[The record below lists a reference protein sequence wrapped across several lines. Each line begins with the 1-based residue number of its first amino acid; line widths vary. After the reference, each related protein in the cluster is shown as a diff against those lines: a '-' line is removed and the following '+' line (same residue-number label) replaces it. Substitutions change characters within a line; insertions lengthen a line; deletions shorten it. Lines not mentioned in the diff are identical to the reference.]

1 MRYYIAKLKK
11 KHKAR
16 KNKMEFGHL
25 FEALMLICFGFS
37 WPLNVIKA
45 YKARTAK
52 GTSLAFIF
60 LIITGYLAGITAKF
74 INHQFNYVLAVYF
87 LNLAIVMI
95 NVLVYIRNKSLD
107 KKAAAKNQ
115 IQIIKTK
122 TAGNGQTQEENMNY
136 TYSLDEFINPI
147 GQSKKEEKN
156 SVILLGNGLD
166 TKIPVQSLG
175 KEFKFNFKI
184 YNKSCEKLSFENA
197 KEYFSNAV
205 APLAPEGIMIHL
217 GENDINL
224 CMTNSVLFDTNY
236 LDFIQLIKS
245 TNKKCRIA
253 LISIANPQNNK
264 AISLV
269 NRRIKAIADS
279 EKCSFVNLDNA
290 HLWNPAATKAAVEF
304 AHSMGLNARKPLS
317 DVAEILYSYE
327 FNVLNEDTATKNLVG

>member
-1 MRYYIAKLKK
+1 MRYYVANLKK
-11 KHKAR
+11 KNKTR

-25 FEALMLICFGFS
+25 FEAIMLICFGFS

-60 LIITGYLAGITAKF
+60 LIITGYVAGITAKF

-87 LNLAIVMI
+87 LNLAIVMM
-95 NVLVYIRNKSLD
+95 NVLVYIRNKGLD

-115 IQIIKTK
+115 IQIIKTN
-122 TAGNGQTQEENMNY
+122 TASIGNTQEENMNY
-136 TYSLDEFINPI
+136 TYSLDELINPK
-147 GQSKKEEKN
+147 GQSNREEKN
-156 SVILLGNGLD
+156 AVILLGNGLD

-184 YNKSCEKLSFENA
+184 YNKSCDKLCFEDVY
-197 KEYFSNAV
+197 EYFTQNI

-224 CMTNSVLFDTNY
+224 CVNNSELFDANY
-236 LDFIQLIKS
+236 MNLIKQIKDC
-245 TNKKCRIA
+245 NKKCRIA
-253 LISIANPQNNK
+253 LISVANPQNNK
-264 AISLV
+264 TVALV
-269 NRRIKAIADS
+269 NRHIKAIADS
-279 EKCSFVNLDNA
+279 EKCIYVNLDNA

-304 AHSMGLNARKPLS
+304 AHSMGLNTRKPLN

-327 FNVLNEDTATKNLVG
+327 FNVLVENSAATNLVG

>member
-1 MRYYIAKLKK
+1 MRYYVANLKK
-11 KHKAR
+11 KNKTR

-25 FEALMLICFGFS
+25 FEAIMLICFGFS

-87 LNLAIVMI
+87 LNLAIVMM
-95 NVLVYIRNKSLD
+95 NVFVYIRNKSLD

-115 IQIIKTK
+115 IQIIKTN
-122 TAGNGQTQEENMNY
+122 AGKEEAQEENMNY
-136 TYSLDEFINPI
+136 TYSFDELINPR
-147 GQSKKEEKN
+147 GQNMREEKN
-156 SVILLGNGLD
+156 AVILLGNGLD

-184 YNKSCEKLSFENA
+184 YNKSCEKLSSENV
-197 KEYFSNAV
+197 KEYFSEAI

-224 CMTNSVLFDTNY
+224 CMNNSALFDTNY
-236 LDFIQLIKS
+236 FELIHQIKS
-245 TNKKCRIA
+245 INKKCRIA
-253 LISIANPQNNK
+253 LISLANPQNNK

-269 NRRIKAIADS
+269 NRHIKAIADS

-304 AHSMGLNARKPLS
+304 AHSMGLNTRKPLG

-327 FNVLNEDTATKNLVG
+327 FNVLNEDTAAKNLVG

>member
-1 MRYYIAKLKK
+1 
-11 KHKAR
+11 
-16 KNKMEFGHL
+16 MEFGHL
-25 FEALMLICFGFS
+25 FEALMLVCFGFS

-60 LIITGYLAGITAKF
+60 LIITGYIAGITAKF

-87 LNLAIVMI
+87 LNLAIVMM
-95 NVLVYIRNKSLD
+95 NVLVYIRNKGLD

-115 IQIIKTK
+115 IQIIKTN
-122 TAGNGQTQEENMNY
+122 TASNDGAKEENMNY
-136 TYSLDEFINPI
+136 TYSLDELINPK
-147 GQSKKEEKN
+147 GQSNREEKN
-156 SVILLGNGLD
+156 AVILLGNGLD

-184 YNKSCEKLSFENA
+184 YNKSCEKLSFENVQ
-197 KEYFSNAV
+197 EYFSNAV

-224 CMTNSVLFDTNY
+224 CMNNSELFDTNY
-236 LDFIQLIKS
+236 LDFIKQIKS
-245 TNKKCRIA
+245 CNKKCRIA
-253 LISIANPQNNK
+253 LVSVANPQNNK
-264 AISLV
+264 VISQM

-290 HLWNPAATKAAVEF
+290 HLWNPAATKAAIEF
-304 AHSMGLNARKPLS
+304 AHNMGLNTRKPLS
-317 DVAEILYSYE
+317 DVAEILFSYE
-327 FNVLNEDTATKNLVG
+327 YNMLNEDTDVTHLVG

>member
-1 MRYYIAKLKK
+1 MRYYVTKLKK

-60 LIITGYLAGITAKF
+60 LIITGYIAGISAKF

-87 LNLAIVMI
+87 LNLAIVMM
-95 NVLVYIRNKSLD
+95 NVFVYIRNKSLD

-115 IQIIKTK
+115 IQIIKTN
-122 TAGNGQTQEENMNY
+122 AGKEEAQEENMNY
-136 TYSLDEFINPI
+136 TYSFDELINPR
-147 GQSKKEEKN
+147 GQNMREEKN
-156 SVILLGNGLD
+156 AVILLGNGLD

-184 YNKSCEKLSFENA
+184 YNKSCEKLSFENVR
-197 KEYFSNAV
+197 EYFSSAI

-217 GENDINL
+217 GENDLNL
-224 CMTNSVLFDTNY
+224 CMNNSALFDTKY
-236 LDFIQLIKS
+236 FELIQQIKS
-245 TNKKCRIA
+245 INKKCRIA
-253 LISIANPQNNK
+253 LISLANPQNNK

-269 NRRIKAIADS
+269 NRHIKAIADS

-304 AHSMGLNARKPLS
+304 AHSMGLNTRKPLG

-327 FNVLNEDTATKNLVG
+327 FNVLNEDSATKNLVG

>member
-1 MRYYIAKLKK
+1 
-11 KHKAR
+11 
-16 KNKMEFGHL
+16 MEFGHL
-25 FEALMLICFGFS
+25 FEALMLVCFGFS

-60 LIITGYLAGITAKF
+60 LIITGYIAGITAKF

-87 LNLAIVMI
+87 LNLAIVMM
-95 NVLVYIRNKSLD
+95 NVLVYIRNKGLD

-115 IQIIKTK
+115 IKIENTK
-122 TAGNGQTQEENMNY
+122 SKEENMNY
-136 TYSLDEFINPI
+136 TYSLDELINPM
-147 GQSKKEEKN
+147 GQSSREEKN
-156 SVILLGNGLD
+156 AVILLGNGLD

-184 YNKSCEKLSFENA
+184 YNKSCDKLCFEDVY
-197 KEYFSNAV
+197 EYFTQNI

-224 CMTNSVLFDTNY
+224 CMNNSELFDTNY
-236 LDFIQLIKS
+236 LNLIKQIKS
-245 TNKKCRIA
+245 SNKKCRIA
-253 LISIANPQNNK
+253 LISVANPHNNK
-264 AISLV
+264 AVGLV
-269 NRRIKAIADS
+269 NRHIKAIAES

-290 HLWNPAATKAAVEF
+290 HLWNPAATKAAIEF
-304 AHSMGLNARKPLS
+304 AHNMGLNTRKPLS

-327 FNVLNEDTATKNLVG
+327 FNVLAEDTATTNLVG

>member
-1 MRYYIAKLKK
+1 
-11 KHKAR
+11 
-16 KNKMEFGHL
+16 MEFGHL

-60 LIITGYLAGITAKF
+60 LIITGYIAGISAKF

-87 LNLAIVMI
+87 LNLAIVMM
-95 NVLVYIRNKSLD
+95 NVFVYIRNKGLD

-115 IQIIKTK
+115 IQIIKTN
-122 TAGNGQTQEENMNY
+122 AGKEEAQEENMNY
-136 TYSLDEFINPI
+136 TYSFDELINPR
-147 GQSKKEEKN
+147 GQNMREEKN
-156 SVILLGNGLD
+156 AVILLGNGLD

-184 YNKSCEKLSFENA
+184 YNKSCEKLSSENV
-197 KEYFSNAV
+197 KEYFSEAI

-217 GENDINL
+217 GENDLNL
-224 CMTNSVLFDTNY
+224 CMNNSALFDTNY
-236 LDFIQLIKS
+236 FELIQQIKS
-245 TNKKCRIA
+245 INKKCRIA
-253 LISIANPQNNK
+253 LISLANPQNNK

-269 NRRIKAIADS
+269 NRHIKAIADS

-304 AHSMGLNARKPLS
+304 AHSMGLNTRKPLS

>member
-1 MRYYIAKLKK
+1 MD
-11 KHKAR
+11 
-16 KNKMEFGHL
+16 FGHF
-25 FEALMLICFGFS
+25 FEAVMLVCFGFS

-74 INHQFNYVLAVYF
+74 VNHQFNYVLAVYF

-115 IQIIKTK
+115 IQIIKTN
-122 TAGNGQTQEENMNY
+122 AGKEEAQEENMNY
-136 TYSLDEFINPI
+136 TYSFDELINPR
-147 GQSKKEEKN
+147 GQNMREEKN
-156 SVILLGNGLD
+156 AVILLGNGLD

-184 YNKSCEKLSFENA
+184 YNKSCEKLSFENVR
-197 KEYFSNAV
+197 EYFSSTI

-224 CMTNSVLFDTNY
+224 CMNNSALFDTNY
-236 LDFIQLIKS
+236 FELIQQIKS
-245 TNKKCRIA
+245 INKKCRIA
-253 LISIANPQNNK
+253 LISVANPQNNK

-269 NRRIKAIADS
+269 NRHIKAIADS

-304 AHSMGLNARKPLS
+304 AHSMGLNTRKPLG

>member
-1 MRYYIAKLKK
+1 
-11 KHKAR
+11 
-16 KNKMEFGHL
+16 MEFGHL
-25 FEALMLICFGFS
+25 FEALMLVCFGFS

-60 LIITGYLAGITAKF
+60 LIITGYIAGITAKF

-87 LNLAIVMI
+87 LNLAIVMM
-95 NVLVYIRNKSLD
+95 NVFVYNRNKGLD

-115 IQIIKTK
+115 IQIIKTN
-122 TAGNGQTQEENMNY
+122 AGKEEAQEENMNY
-136 TYSLDEFINPI
+136 TYSFDELINPR
-147 GQSKKEEKN
+147 GQNMREEKN
-156 SVILLGNGLD
+156 AVILLGNGLD

-184 YNKSCEKLSFENA
+184 YNKSCEKLSSENV
-197 KEYFSNAV
+197 KEYFSEAI

-217 GENDINL
+217 GENDLNL
-224 CMTNSVLFDTNY
+224 CMNNSALFDTNY
-236 LDFIQLIKS
+236 FELIQQIKS
-245 TNKKCRIA
+245 INKKCRIA
-253 LISIANPQNNK
+253 LISLANPQNNK

-269 NRRIKAIADS
+269 NRHIKAIADS

-304 AHSMGLNARKPLS
+304 AHSMGLNTRKPLN

-327 FNVLNEDTATKNLVG
+327 FNVLAEDTSTTNLVG

>member
-1 MRYYIAKLKK
+1 
-11 KHKAR
+11 
-16 KNKMEFGHL
+16 
-25 FEALMLICFGFS
+25 
-37 WPLNVIKA
+37 
-45 YKARTAK
+45 
-52 GTSLAFIF
+52 
-60 LIITGYLAGITAKF
+60 
-74 INHQFNYVLAVYF
+74 
-87 LNLAIVMI
+87 
-95 NVLVYIRNKSLD
+95 
-107 KKAAAKNQ
+107 
-115 IQIIKTK
+115 
-122 TAGNGQTQEENMNY
+122 MNY
-136 TYSLDEFINPI
+136 TYSLDEFINPM

-184 YNKSCEKLSFENA
+184 YNKSCEKLSFENVQ
-197 KEYFSNAV
+197 EYFSNAV

-224 CMTNSVLFDTNY
+224 CMNNSELFDTNY
-236 LDFIQLIKS
+236 LDFIMQVKS
-245 TNKKCRIA
+245 CNKKCRIA
-253 LISIANPQNNK
+253 LVSVANPQNNK
-264 AISLV
+264 AISQM

-304 AHSMGLNARKPLS
+304 AHSMGLNTRKPLS

>member
-1 MRYYIAKLKK
+1 MD
-11 KHKAR
+11 
-16 KNKMEFGHL
+16 FGHF
-25 FEALMLICFGFS
+25 FEAVMLVCFGFS

-74 INHQFNYVLAVYF
+74 VNHQFNYVLAVYF
-87 LNLAIVMI
+87 LNLAIVMT
-95 NVLVYIRNKSLD
+95 NVLVYIRNKGLD

-115 IQIIKTK
+115 IQIIKTN
-122 TAGNGQTQEENMNY
+122 AGKEEAQEENMNY
-136 TYSLDEFINPI
+136 TYSFDELINPR
-147 GQSKKEEKN
+147 GQNMREEKN
-156 SVILLGNGLD
+156 AVILLGNGLD

-184 YNKSCEKLSFENA
+184 YNKSCEKLSSENV
-197 KEYFSNAV
+197 KEYFSEAI

-217 GENDINL
+217 GENDLNL
-224 CMTNSVLFDTNY
+224 CMNNSALFDTNY
-236 LDFIQLIKS
+236 FELIQQIKS
-245 TNKKCRIA
+245 INKKCRIA
-253 LISIANPQNNK
+253 LISLANPQNNK

-269 NRRIKAIADS
+269 NRHIKAIADS

-304 AHSMGLNARKPLS
+304 AHSMGLNTRKPLS

-327 FNVLNEDTATKNLVG
+327 FNVLNEDTATTHLVG

>member
-1 MRYYIAKLKK
+1 MRYYVANLKK
-11 KHKAR
+11 KNKTR

-25 FEALMLICFGFS
+25 FEAIMLICFGFS

-60 LIITGYLAGITAKF
+60 LIITGYIAGISAKF

-87 LNLAIVMI
+87 LNLAIVMM

-115 IQIIKTK
+115 IQIIKTNADK
-122 TAGNGQTQEENMNY
+122 GQAQEENMNY
-136 TYSLDEFINPI
+136 TYSFDELINPK
-147 GQSKKEEKN
+147 GQNMREEKN
-156 SVILLGNGLD
+156 AVILLGNGLD

-184 YNKSCEKLSFENA
+184 YNKSCEKLSFENV

-224 CMTNSVLFDTNY
+224 CMNNSASFDTNY
-236 LDFIQLIKS
+236 LELIQQIKNS
-245 TNKKCRIA
+245 NKKCRIA
-253 LISIANPQNNK
+253 LISLANPQNNK

-269 NRRIKAIADS
+269 NRRIKAIADA

-304 AHSMGLNARKPLS
+304 AHSMGLNTRKPLS

-327 FNVLNEDTATKNLVG
+327 FNVLNEDTATTHLVG

>member
-1 MRYYIAKLKK
+1 
-11 KHKAR
+11 
-16 KNKMEFGHL
+16 MEFGHL

-60 LIITGYLAGITAKF
+60 LIITGYLAGIAAKF

-87 LNLAIVMI
+87 LNLAIVMM

-107 KKAAAKNQ
+107 KKAATKNQ

-122 TAGNGQTQEENMNY
+122 AASNDGAKEENMNY
-136 TYSLDEFINPI
+136 TYSLDEFINPM

-184 YNKSCEKLSFENA
+184 YNKSCEKLSFENVQ
-197 KEYFSNAV
+197 EYFSNAV

-224 CMTNSVLFDTNY
+224 CMNNSELFDTNY
-236 LDFIQLIKS
+236 LDFIKQIKS
-245 TNKKCRIA
+245 CNKKCRIA
-253 LISIANPQNNK
+253 LVSIANPQNNK
-264 AISLV
+264 VISQM

-290 HLWNPAATKAAVEF
+290 HLWNPAATKAAIEF
-304 AHSMGLNARKPLS
+304 AHSMGLNTRKPLG

>member
-1 MRYYIAKLKK
+1 
-11 KHKAR
+11 
-16 KNKMEFGHL
+16 MEFGHL
-25 FEALMLICFGFS
+25 FEAMMLICFGFS

-87 LNLAIVMI
+87 LNLAIVMM

-115 IQIIKTK
+115 IQIIKTN
-122 TAGNGQTQEENMNY
+122 AADNGHTQEENMNY
-136 TYSLDEFINPI
+136 TYSLDELINPK
-147 GQSKKEEKN
+147 GQSNKEEKN
-156 SVILLGNGLD
+156 AVILLGNGLD

-184 YNKSCEKLSFENA
+184 YNKSLDKLCFEDVY
-197 KEYFSNAV
+197 EYFTQNI
-205 APLAPEGIMIHL
+205 APLSPEGIMIHL

-224 CMTNSVLFDTNY
+224 CMNNSATFDSNY
-236 LDFIQLIKS
+236 LELIQQIKNS
-245 TNKKCRIA
+245 NKKCRIA
-253 LISIANPQNNK
+253 LISVANPQNNK

-269 NRRIKAIADS
+269 NRHIKAIADS

-304 AHSMGLNARKPLS
+304 AHSMGLNTRKPLS

-327 FNVLNEDTATKNLVG
+327 FNVLTEDTATTNLVG

>member
-1 MRYYIAKLKK
+1 
-11 KHKAR
+11 
-16 KNKMEFGHL
+16 MEFGHL
-25 FEALMLICFGFS
+25 FEALMLVCFGFS

-60 LIITGYLAGITAKF
+60 LIITGYIAGITAKF

-87 LNLAIVMI
+87 LNLAIVMM

-115 IQIIKTK
+115 IKIEKISDYAK
-122 TAGNGQTQEENMNY
+122 EENMNY
-136 TYSLDEFINPI
+136 TYSLDELINPK
-147 GQSKKEEKN
+147 GQSNREEKN
-156 SVILLGNGLD
+156 AVILLGNGLD

-184 YNKSCEKLSFENA
+184 YNKSCEKLSFENVQ
-197 KEYFSNAV
+197 EYFSNTI

-224 CMTNSVLFDTNY
+224 CMNNSELFDTNY
-236 LDFIQLIKS
+236 LDFIKQVKAC
-245 TNKKCRIA
+245 NKKCRIA
-253 LISIANPQNNK
+253 LVSVANPQDNK
-264 AISLV
+264 AISQM
-269 NRRIKAIADS
+269 NRRIKAIADA

-304 AHSMGLNARKPLS
+304 AHSMGLNTRKPLS

-327 FNVLNEDTATKNLVG
+327 FNVLNEDTATTHLVG

>member
-1 MRYYIAKLKK
+1 MD
-11 KHKAR
+11 
-16 KNKMEFGHL
+16 FGHF
-25 FEALMLICFGFS
+25 FEAVMLVCFGFS

-45 YKARTAK
+45 YKARTVK

-74 INHQFNYVLAVYF
+74 VNHQFNYVLAVYF
-87 LNLAIVMI
+87 LNLAIVMM
-95 NVLVYIRNKSLD
+95 NVLVYIRNKGLD

-115 IQIIKTK
+115 IQIIKTN
-122 TAGNGQTQEENMNY
+122 AGKEEAQEENMNY
-136 TYSLDEFINPI
+136 TYSFDELINPR
-147 GQSKKEEKN
+147 GQNMREEKN
-156 SVILLGNGLD
+156 AVILLGNGLD

-184 YNKSCEKLSFENA
+184 YNKSCEKLSSENV
-197 KEYFSNAV
+197 KEYFSEAI

-217 GENDINL
+217 GENDLNL
-224 CMTNSVLFDTNY
+224 CMNNSALFDTKY
-236 LDFIQLIKS
+236 FELIQQIKS
-245 TNKKCRIA
+245 INKKCRIA
-253 LISIANPQNNK
+253 LISLANPQNNK

-269 NRRIKAIADS
+269 NRHIKAIADS

-304 AHSMGLNARKPLS
+304 AHSMGLNTRKPLN

-327 FNVLNEDTATKNLVG
+327 FNVLAEDTSTTNLVG

>member
-1 MRYYIAKLKK
+1 
-11 KHKAR
+11 
-16 KNKMEFGHL
+16 MEFGHL
-25 FEALMLICFGFS
+25 FEALMLVCFGFS

-87 LNLAIVMI
+87 LNLAIVMM
-95 NVLVYIRNKSLD
+95 NVLVYIRNKGLD

-115 IQIIKTK
+115 IQIIKTN
-122 TAGNGQTQEENMNY
+122 TASIGNTQEENMNY
-136 TYSLDEFINPI
+136 TYSLDEFINPK
-147 GQSKKEEKN
+147 GQSNREEKN
-156 SVILLGNGLD
+156 AVILLGNGLD
-166 TKIPVQSLG
+166 TNIPVQSLG

-184 YNKSCEKLSFENA
+184 YNKSCEKLSSENV
-197 KEYFSNAV
+197 KEYFSEAI

-217 GENDINL
+217 GENDLNL
-224 CMTNSVLFDTNY
+224 CMNNSALFDTKY
-236 LDFIQLIKS
+236 FELIQQIKS
-245 TNKKCRIA
+245 INKKCRIA
-253 LISIANPQNNK
+253 LISLANPQNNK

-269 NRRIKAIADS
+269 NRHIKAIADS
-279 EKCSFVNLDNA
+279 EKCSYVNLDNA

-304 AHSMGLNARKPLS
+304 AHSMGLNTRKPLN

-327 FNVLNEDTATKNLVG
+327 FNVLAEDTSTTNLVG